1 MGKWTIGQRIALG
14 FAFTQLLI
22 FIMGINNYMLVG
34 KVKEEAHV
42 NHTHSLQAAL
52 SIGAI
57 NNDLPDVN
65 AALFHA
71 LSSPNSDEGQQA
83 REQAAILSEKL
94 SKEVDE
100 YSSNFLGADE
110 AGLLRAAHRRYAT
123 AASRILEMLEGNRHD
138 EAVAYNASTAEPTYA
153 IFSSQVDKLT
163 KRSFK
168 DAKEAS
174 KTIWENAAGA
184 QNFIGIAALVMMLLG
199 LGIPPIIN
207 KGISRILIRI
217 AQSLNQGS
225 NQVLSA
231 ANQVTGS
238 SQVLAESSS
247 QQAAS
252 IEETSASLT
261 EIASTVD
268 HNSQTAQAT
277 KAFTEQ
283 TRHAAEQGARS
294 TQEMNQSI
302 DGIKQASQKMQ
313 SAMTAIK
320 SASSDIS
327 NIIKTIDEIAFQTNL
342 LALNAAVEAAR
353 AGEAGAGF
361 AVVAD
366 EVRNLAQRSA
376 KAAKETASLI
386 ETAIHRSETGE
397 NANKEVIDAVNG
409 VVIKSNE
416 VATRL
421 EEIVSKVQQADDQV
435 AKIATASKEQSQGI
449 SQINHAMSQMEKV
462 TQSNASNAEESAA
475 AAQQLNSQAEV
486 LKSAVQDLQTLV
498 SGQNVDDHAE
508 FPSAAHTHPA
518 MHAARKS
525 GTPLTFHTKHN

>member
-22 FIMGINNYMLVG
+22 FVMGINNYMLVG
-34 KVKEEAHV
+34 KVKEEAQA
-42 NHTHSLQAAL
+42 NDTRSLQAAL
-52 SIGAI
+52 NIGAI
-57 NNDLPDVN
+57 NNDLPDLN

-71 LSSPNSDEGQQA
+71 VSAQTPDESRDAQEHATQMFE
-83 REQAAILSEKL
+83 RLQ
-94 SKEVDE
+94 KEIDE
-100 YSSNFLGADE
+100 YSTNFLSPEE
-110 AGLLRAAHRRYAT
+110 AQALKTIHHRY
-123 AASRILEMLEGNRHD
+123 L
-138 EAVAYNASTAEPTYA
+138 NASNKMLAMIEQGKNEEA
-153 IFSSQVDKLT
+153 LAFSSTTLEPAYSTFVTQVDKLT

-168 DAKEAS
+168 EAREAS
-174 KTIWENAAGA
+174 KTIWHNAMNA

-207 KGISRILIRI
+207 KGISQILIRI

-238 SQVLAESSS
+238 SQVLAESAS

-261 EIASTVD
+261 EISSTID
-268 HNSQTAQAT
+268 HNSHTAQET

-283 TRHAAEQGARS
+283 TRQAAEQGARS

-302 DGIKQASQKMQ
+302 DGIKHASQKMQ
-313 SAMTAIK
+313 SAMSAIK
-320 SASSDIS
+320 QASSDIS

-397 NANKEVIDAVNG
+397 SANKEVIDAIHG
-409 VVIKSNE
+409 VVLKSDE
-416 VATRL
+416 VAKRL
-421 EEIVSKVQQADDQV
+421 QEIVAKVQQTDDQV
-435 AKIATASKEQSQGI
+435 AKIATASREQSQGI
-449 SQINHAMSQMEKV
+449 SQINHAVSQMEKV

-475 AAQQLNSQAEV
+475 AAQELNSQAEV
-486 LKSAVQDLQTLV
+486 LKNAVTELQTLV
-498 SGQNVDDHAE
+498 SGPGSVV
-508 FPSAAHTHPA
+508 PSPIVSHTHPH
-518 MHAARKS
+518 MPVIHTPRKS
-525 GTPLTFHTKHN
+525 SVPLNFTHNS